1 MCIPYTYLSEG
12 IFLRSFRSRPQQSKR
27 PFRRVPSVP
36 LHYPPLS
43 AYFQLSPFFLTA
55 AGRLPL
61 QTCHLEA
68 FCGLLA
74 AFFEAHFDLLVSI
87 PGPSDPPVVPQ
98 QSVCCQVFPF
108 FSTAALSLPSPVFS
122 FVSQL
127 CQDVKP
133 FDEIKLARFKIARKD
148 PQVPAQETCY
158 CKNQSDQE
166 SRRPYRIRHQ
176 GHLHL

>member
-1 MCIPYTYLSEG
+1 MSKGIIRSANSSGSKAVTKLINGNDGMGAKWFTCTYTYLSEG

-61 QTCHLEA
+61 QTCHLQA

-74 AFFEAHFDLLVSI
+74 AILEAHFALLVSI

-98 QSVCCQVFPF
+98 QSACCQVFPF
-108 FSTAALSLPSPVFS
+108 FPP
-122 FVSQL
+122 
-127 CQDVKP
+127 P
-133 FDEIKLARFKIARKD
+133 R
-148 PQVPAQETCY
+148 
-158 CKNQSDQE
+158 
-166 SRRPYRIRHQ
+166 
-176 GHLHL
+176 